1 MQKIAPLGAVYQAG
15 TLSGN
20 PVATAAGLATL
31 NEIKNTPNFYENLT
45 QKTQMLV
52 DGLQQAAKNAGY
64 QHFTAQN
71 VGGMFGIY
79 FAKNGEIPND
89 FAEISASVRIDDFNK
104 FFHKMLDLGEYFA
117 PSAYEAGF
125 VSAAHSQE
133 IIKQTIKNA
142 EIAFKALKA

>member
-1 MQKIAPLGAVYQAG
+1 MRKGRKADLKTEILFEDAAVAVCLKPAGVVSQSTAGGEDMIAI
-15 TLSGN
+15 
-20 PVATAAGLATL
+20 L
-31 NEIKNTPNFYENLT
+31 N
-45 QKTQMLV
+45 V
-52 DGLQQAAKNAGY
+52 
-64 QHFTAQN
+64 HFAE
-71 VGGMFGIY
+71 
-79 FAKNGEIPND
+79 NGEIPND